1 MLPFGVASVA
11 MVWWGVGSDKAS
23 ERLWR
28 TVLPLIL
35 AGASLAATCLTSSLT
50 PALILL
56 SLALIGT
63 YALKGPFWALVS
75 DWVPAAGAAA
85 AIAQINALSN
95 LAGFGATYLLG
106 YIKKTTGSFPL
117 ACLPL
122 VALTGIAVIALLL
135 LSRRRGGGPAE
146 ELAAA

>member
-1 MLPFGVASVA
+1 
-11 MVWWGVGSDKAS
+11 
-23 ERLWR
+23 
-28 TVLPLIL
+28 
-35 AGASLAATCLTSSLT
+35 
-50 PALILL
+50 L

-106 YIKKTTGSFPL
+106 YIKKATGSNAQHADQRFVC
-117 ACLPL
+117 ARD
-122 VALTGIAVIALLL
+122 AVGNRCTRFLG
-135 LSRRRGGGPAE
+135 RRRRRCGGRQILALGLKSSVRAQSVCLGRASNLAFK
-146 ELAAA
+146 ELAYGP